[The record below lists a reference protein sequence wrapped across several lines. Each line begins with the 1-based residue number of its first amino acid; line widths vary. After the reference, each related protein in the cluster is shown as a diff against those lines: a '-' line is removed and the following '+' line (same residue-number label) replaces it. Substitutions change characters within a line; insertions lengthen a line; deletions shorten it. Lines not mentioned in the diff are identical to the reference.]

1 MTRCFALAALVCGT
15 LVLAAPARAQTAGDC
30 TLGTAQADLDFSD
43 VQARVFNTGSLFL
56 GNASQAAYLVPRAS
70 GKSPIYAAGLWL
82 GGTINGTLRIAGA
95 TYRDF
100 EFWPGPLNEG
110 AVLPNPQSCADYD
123 RIYLVSVVDVGDYE
137 ATGVAVP
144 DLAEWPVGLGAP
156 AVDSKGQPV
165 VPSSR
170 EQTIDLEAGERPVL
184 SGSQTAFWVMNDV
197 GNDHEN
203 TGGGLLGV
211 EVAVTAFSIASETPA
226 FDQTT
231 VYRYRITN
239 RNSQT
244 IHGFV
249 AGFFADPDLGDASD
263 DYIGV
268 DVDRG
273 LGFVYNADDSD
284 AGPSGYGVPPA
295 FGVDFLSGNFG
306 THAYFTNSNTGD
318 PQTDPQDAEG
328 YYNFLQGLWGDG
340 TPLTAFGD
348 GYQTGGQVTTFAF
361 PGDPVADEFWSEV
374 NLDGAGSSNAPADRR
389 NLLATAP
396 RTFAP
401 GEVVQFDLGMVFAQG
416 ADRFASISALR
427 AVSDVVQA
435 AYDDGSLFAPA
446 DVSLALAQPQLV
458 SPEDGAMFE
467 DEDVTLVW
475 QSVQFA
481 DEYLLSVEAGGDVV
495 VAPIVEG
502 TSFVVAKE
510 LFPTGTQS
518 LISWSVRARGDDN
531 GATVLSP
538 LSETRT
544 FSVDREPLPDFLALG
559 AGIVEVARPSGAV
572 CPDGSDDE
580 GCALGLGNTVWL
592 DADAS
597 EDYRITTDT
606 DEGLERIR
614 RYVASLAPFAVEIR
628 FTDGAQ
634 YGLEFE
640 ISSSSEVWSVPFEIW
655 NIGTTPDDPSDD
667 IRMIPLLI
675 SEPGETE
682 FDWANSF
689 PREDPLLAGVSAT
702 SRVYAFMPDRPEGY
716 ALFAAT
722 AQASGVGNAYIDTDN
737 TDTTIDNANLGIGD
751 VDPTT
756 GELCENRGNYVS
768 YCYRNDQTS
777 PVEGADDAGSTL
789 VWPIGRI
796 VFSDLAGD
804 GTTPPA
810 GTVVRF
816 NTTDVDTFVIVD
828 GEEQVETD
836 GISRLLAPRP
846 NPSRGSVE
854 VPFELAVAGAARL
867 TVVDALGR
875 EVARLVD
882 GEVAAGVQRAT
893 LDGRALAAGV
903 YVLVL
908 ETGGERLTRTL
919 TVLR

>member
-1 MTRCFALAALVCGT
+1 MTRRFALAAVLCST

-30 TLGTAQADLDFSD
+30 ALGTAQADLDFSD
-43 VQARVFNTGSLFL
+43 VQARVFNTGSLFF
-56 GNASQAAYLVPRAS
+56 GNGSQAAYLVPRTS
-70 GKSPIYAAGLWL
+70 DKSPVYAAGLWL
-82 GGTINGTLRIAGA
+82 GGEIGGTLRVAGA

-100 EFWPGPLNEG
+100 EFWPGPLDDG
-110 AVLPNPQSCADYD
+110 AVLPNPGDCSAYD
-123 RIYLVSVVDVGDYE
+123 RIYLVSVLDVSDYE
-137 ATGVAVP
+137 ATGTAIP

-156 AVDSKGQPV
+156 AVDSEGLPV
-165 VPSSR
+165 EPSSR
-170 EQTIDLEAGERPVL
+170 EQTIDLDAGERPVL

-211 EVAVTAFSIASETPA
+211 EVAVTAFSIASQDPA

-244 IHGFV
+244 ISGFV
-249 AGFFADPDLGDASD
+249 AGFFADPDLGDFQD

-268 DVDRG
+268 DVERG

-284 AGPSGYGVPPA
+284 GGAQGYGVPPA

-306 THAYFTNSNTGD
+306 THIYFTNANTGD

-328 YYNFLQGLWGDG
+328 YYSFLQGLWGDG
-340 TPLTAFGD
+340 TPMTAFGD
-348 GYQTGGQVTTFAF
+348 GYQDGGGVTTFAF
-361 PGDPVADEFWSEV
+361 PGDPVSGQFWSEV
-374 NLDGAGSSNAPADRR
+374 NLDGTGTDSAPGDRR
-389 NLLATAP
+389 SLLATAP
-396 RTFAP
+396 RTLAP
-401 GEVVQFDLGMVFAQG
+401 GDFVQFDLGMVFGQG
-416 ADRFASISALR
+416 TGNFDSITKLR
-427 AVSDVVQA
+427 AASDIVQA

-458 SPEDGAMFE
+458 SPEDGAMFG

-475 QSVQFA
+475 QPVQFA
-481 DEYLLSVEAGGDVV
+481 DEYLLTVATRGTVIAAPVV
-495 VAPIVEG
+495 QG
-502 TSFVVAKE
+502 TSFVVDNDLLPASGVPE
-510 LFPTGTQS
+510 LV
-518 LISWSVRARGDDN
+518 SWSVRARGDDN
-531 GATVLSP
+531 GATVFSP

-544 FSVDREPLPDFLALG
+544 FTVEREPAPDFLALG
-559 AGIVEVARPSGAV
+559 DGIVEVARPGGAV
-572 CPDGSDDE
+572 CPDGTDDA

-592 DADAS
+592 DADAVG
-597 EDYRITTDT
+597 DYRITTDNSA
-606 DEGLERIR
+606 GLERIR
-614 RYVASLAPFAVEIR
+614 VNVAKLAPFAAEIR
-628 FTDGAQ
+628 FTDGEH
-634 YGLEFE
+634 YGLDFGV
-640 ISSSSEVWSVPFEIW
+640 SSSSEVWSVPFEIW

-682 FDWANSF
+682 FVWADSF

-702 SRVYAFMPDRPEGY
+702 SRVYAAMPDRPEGY
-716 ALFAAT
+716 ALFAAA
-722 AQASGVGNAYIDTDN
+722 AQASGVGSVYVDTDN
-737 TDTTIDNANLGIGD
+737 TDTPIDNGNLGIGD

-756 GELCENRGNYVS
+756 GELCENRGDYIS

-777 PVEGADDAGSTL
+777 PVEGAGDAGNTL

-816 NTTDVDTFVIVD
+816 NTTDVDTFPVD
-828 GEEQVETD
+828 EEGTGEAAGVW
-836 GISRLLAPRP
+836 RLLAPRP

-854 VPFELAVAGAARL
+854 VPFELGAAGTARL

-882 GEVAAGVQRAT
+882 GEVAAGAQRAT